1 MKIIVRVKELRKHH
15 HLTQEELARQL
26 KISRQSLI
34 SLEQGKWLPSL
45 PLALQL
51 ARFFRAPLDE
61 VIVFLPERSANAGQ
75 LKPSVIINRPVK
87 EGKEAQVAR
96 ELSPWSPFR
105 EIREMRD
112 EMERLFDQSGRV
124 TGGALPSVNV
134 RQDEKNIYLEANI
147 PGFNEEQIDI
157 DVADDYVTISGT
169 MTEESKESD
178 QKTGYLRREYQHQS
192 FSRTIGLPLPV
203 HSDKA
208 TAKIKHGVL
217 HITLP
222 KVEEE
227 KPKTKRL
234 KPSV

>member
-61 VIVFLPERSANAGQ
+61 VIVFLPERGTNDNQ
-75 LKPSVIINRPVK
+75 VKPTLILTRP
-87 EGKEAQVAR
+87 EQDGKEAQVAR
-96 ELSPWSPFR
+96 EVSPWSPFR
-105 EIREMRD
+105 EMREMRD
-112 EMERLFDQSGRV
+112 EMDRLFDQSNRV
-124 TGGALPSVNV
+124 TGGALPSVNI

-169 MTEESKESD
+169 VTEENKETD
-178 QKTGYLRREYQHQS
+178 KKTGYLRREYQHQS
-192 FSRTIGLPLPV
+192 FSRTVGLPSPV
-203 HSDKA
+203 YSDKA

-217 HITLP
+217 HVSLP

-234 KPSV
+234 KPSA